1 MKLLQKTKFSA
12 IKGANIKP
20 QLQQQLTVTS
30 SKTTITSNNLTQE
43 EKKSSKFRFINR
55 PEIPLTAAK

>member
-20 QLQQQLTVTS
+20 QLQQQLMSLYVFPL
-30 SKTTITSNNLTQE
+30 II
-43 EKKSSKFRFINR
+43 SKFRFINR